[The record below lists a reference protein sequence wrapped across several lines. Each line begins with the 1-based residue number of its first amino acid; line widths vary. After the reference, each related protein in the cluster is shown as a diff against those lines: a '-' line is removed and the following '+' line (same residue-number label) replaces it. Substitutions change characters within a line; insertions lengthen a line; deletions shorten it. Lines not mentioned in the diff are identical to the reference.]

1 MSLRRLSVNGEDDDQ
16 NSASIW
22 IDDDLPGEIIVVDR
36 LLDRSPVPL
45 GPGEAALLL
54 SRKLVRDARITS

>member
-22 IDDDLPGEIIVVDR
+22 IDDDLPGEVIVVDR
-36 LLDRSPVPL
+36 LLDPSPVPVGSDKVTIRMPL
-45 GPGEAALLL
+45 RLI
-54 SRKLVRDARITS
+54 RDAGIG